1 MIEKA
6 VLGTPTLYDLWS
18 FYNNIL
24 FLINEQ
30 FLPWAPSKRC
40 FDHLALIKKWKAAP
54 FGRTHTGAWY
64 VRRRRRNNFSH
75 KYIQPYPTTSSSKLF
90 STLQLLPA
98 WPPASADKN
107 QRKLHCRPQQQ
118 CNELREV
125 HHRDL
130 KQYLEDQR
138 LLSRQSCRSLP
149 GFLCQIWKRTNKV
162 ARLDRNAGR
171 KQRTD
176 QTKLNEHRLSLQ
188 TLQPGE
194 RKDEP
199 SALQKQDESIFVGT
213 GALALRYA
221 AFRFL

>member
-6 VLGTPTLYDLWS
+6 VLGTPTLYGLWS
-18 FYNNIL
+18 FYSNIL

-30 FLPWAPSKRC
+30 FLRWAPSKRC
-40 FDHLALIKKWKAAP
+40 FDHLALIKKKWKAAP
-54 FGRTHTGAWY
+54 FDRTHTGAWH

-98 WPPASADKN
+98 WPPASAEKN

-138 LLSRQSCRSLP
+138 LLPRQSSWSLP

-162 ARLDRNAGR
+162 ARLDRNAER

-176 QTKLNEHRLSLQ
+176 QAKLNEHRLSRVH
-188 TLQPGE
+188 E
-194 RKDEP
+194 DEP
-199 SALQKQDESIFVGT
+199 SALQKQGEF
-213 GALALRYA
+213 
-221 AFRFL
+221 

>member
-6 VLGTPTLYDLWS
+6 VLGTPTLYGLWS
-18 FYNNIL
+18 VYNNIL

-30 FLPWAPSKRC
+30 FLRWAPSKRC
-40 FDHLALIKKWKAAP
+40 FDHLALTKKWKAAP
-54 FGRTHTGAWY
+54 FGRTHTGAWH
-64 VRRRRRNNFSH
+64 VRRRRRRRWRRRNNFSH

-125 HHRDL
+125 HNRDL

-138 LLSRQSCRSLP
+138 LLSRQSFRSLP
-149 GFLCQIWKRTNKV
+149 GFLCQIWKRTNK
-162 ARLDRNAGR
+162 AGSER
-171 KQRTD
+171 RAE
-176 QTKLNEHRLSLQ
+176 TKNWPNK
-188 TLQPGE
+188 T
-194 RKDEP
+194 
-199 SALQKQDESIFVGT
+199 
-213 GALALRYA
+213 
-221 AFRFL
+221 